1 MIKVPIN
8 KNKIKSKKKLM
19 TDANCRG
26 SSTTTVSFFFPDLEG
41 YLCFWEFL
49 RVFSHLKQK

>member
-41 YLCFWEFL
+41 YLCF
-49 RVFSHLKQK
+49 